1 MEKFNESIDE
11 ILEVEN
17 VELHNELA
25 AFDAWDSLTVLSIIA
40 FSYSN
45 YDAAVSAE
53 EVKNS
58 ETILGLKKLV
68 ESKM

>member
-1 MEKFNESIDE
+1 MEKFNESIAE
-11 ILEVEN
+11 ILEVEH

-58 ETILGLKKLV
+58 ETILGLKKLI